1 MSKCL
6 FVVSCLGLLSLASC
20 KQKTSAGWGGNAV
33 LRLEARHHGVL
44 IDSCTFSIK
53 FNASDLPAE
62 YDFTQQSIT
71 DSSGSYVV
79 ISGLKE
85 GDYYLF
91 ASGWD
96 PSISQTVKGGMPYT
110 IRSESEQRAAIAV
123 TE

>member
-6 FVVSCLGLLSLASC
+6 FVALCLGLLSLASC
-20 KQKTSAGWGGNAV
+20 QQKTSAGWGGNAV

-53 FNASDLPAE
+53 FNASDLPTE
-62 YDFTQQSIT
+62 YDITQQSIT

-110 IRSESEQRAAIAV
+110 IRSENQQSVVIAV

>member
-6 FVVSCLGLLSLASC
+6 FVVSCLGLLCLASC

-53 FNASDLPAE
+53 FNASDLPTE
-62 YDFTQQSIT
+62 YDITQQSIT

-110 IRSESEQRAAIAV
+110 IRSESEQRVAIAV